1 MSAPLRCA
9 YMYAERRCSRNW
21 QVMRWHEMNRHRTN
35 INGVR
40 APERGEAASAEH
52 TWSKSHTS
60 ATGPGAWSLTNEAWL
75 WQVVG
80 LRNGYQ
86 TALVMA
92 GLTSKIHAKRLAQGT
107 EVLLELR
114 AGGAFQPSRAL
125 MTSRGQNSVPSL
137 PGALC
142 LVHRI
147 L

>member
-1 MSAPLRCA
+1 
-9 YMYAERRCSRNW
+9 
-21 QVMRWHEMNRHRTN
+21 MNRHRTN

-92 GLTSKIHAKRLAQGT
+92 GLTSKIHAKRLAQVLQEDAPLAAAPHNMT
-107 EVLLELR
+107 HHRAAVAVEESPQEVACGR
-114 AGGAFQPSRAL
+114 
-125 MTSRGQNSVPSL
+125 RGEAISGCYEHDVRTAIGLIQ
-137 PGALC
+137 G
-142 LVHRI
+142 
-147 L
+147 